1 MPKKRTYPK
10 SAEAFNAF
18 IRKHGLEDLSKL
30 EERLE
35 VGKGYLRYYVSKGTA
50 RLREI
55 SMFRLSALAGI
66 SGIDPDLAAGYKAD
80 VDYYGKAAEE
90 KALDPRIVWITN
102 LRKSLGMSRRAM
114 SLAMGRN
121 PMYIANIE
129 KTNKPKPQSLT
140 CLSCCQLKLSF
151 SFYGMTRQQINNKLT
166 AFCCKPADKIA
177 VCGEFHRRKPW
188 QHCSLPFAWTRKS
201 GRR

>member
-1 MPKKRTYPK
+1 MR
-10 SAEAFNAF
+10 
-18 IRKHGLEDLSKL
+18 
-30 EERLE
+30 RLD
-35 VGKGYLRYYVSKGTA
+35 GTK
-50 RLREI
+50 I
-55 SMFRLSALAGI
+55 SAGI

-140 CLSCCQLKLSF
+140 EFPAGSPGLEPREECGLSKFFNL
-151 SFYGMTRQQINNKLT
+151 GANT
-166 AFCCKPADKIA
+166 AKP
-177 VCGEFHRRKPW
+177 C
-188 QHCSLPFAWTRKS
+188 T
-201 GRR
+201 

>member
-80 VDYYGKAAEE
+80 VTTARPLKRKHLIRGSYG
-90 KALDPRIVWITN
+90 
-102 LRKSLGMSRRAM
+102 LRTFGSR
-114 SLAMGRN
+114 S
-121 PMYIANIE
+121 E
-129 KTNKPKPQSLT
+129 
-140 CLSCCQLKLSF
+140 
-151 SFYGMTRQQINNKLT
+151 
-166 AFCCKPADKIA
+166 
-177 VCGEFHRRKPW
+177 
-188 QHCSLPFAWTRKS
+188 
-201 GRR
+201 

>member
-114 SLAMGRN
+114 
-121 PMYIANIE
+121 
-129 KTNKPKPQSLT
+129 
-140 CLSCCQLKLSF
+140 
-151 SFYGMTRQQINNKLT
+151 
-166 AFCCKPADKIA
+166 
-177 VCGEFHRRKPW
+177 
-188 QHCSLPFAWTRKS
+188 
-201 GRR
+201 

>member
-140 CLSCCQLKLSF
+140 DFPAFLPGLEPREECGLSKFFNLDP
-151 SFYGMTRQQINNKLT
+151 N
-166 AFCCKPADKIA
+166 AAKP
-177 VCGEFHRRKPW
+177 C
-188 QHCSLPFAWTRKS
+188 T
-201 GRR
+201 